1 MKAAT
6 HILQLQAILLIPED
20 RRSPQIGPL
29 TRAALN
35 RLGSM
40 DPDAEFTPADAAS
53 PMMPVGVHRGISRTG
68 LSLVKHFES
77 CLKPVGDDLYQAYQ
91 DGGGVWTIGWGHT
104 GLQHLDG
111 TVHKGRRITGQ
122 EADELLAYDM
132 NQFEERVK
140 RLVKV
145 ELSDDQ
151 HAALVSFDFNTG
163 GLTLR
168 GGAPST
174 LLKKLNAGDYAGAA
188 KEFPKWNKDNGKVV
202 KGLVRR
208 RLAERALFESD
219 WATLADATGGEVKV
233 IA

>member
-6 HILQLQAILLIPED
+6 HIIQLQAILLIPEQD
-20 RRSPQIGPL
+20 RFPKIGPK
-29 TRAALN
+29 TRAAFD
-35 RLGSM
+35 RLAIC
-40 DPDAEFTPADAAS
+40 DPDEEFSLEKATTPA
-53 PMMPVGVHRGISRTG
+53 MPGGVHRAISRTG
-68 LSLVKHFES
+68 LELVKHFES
-77 CLKPVGDDLYQAYQ
+77 CFLKAYQ

-111 TVHKGRRITGQ
+111 TVRKGRVITQQ

-132 NQFEERVK
+132 NQFEARVAA
-140 RLVKV
+140 LVKV
-145 ELSDDQ
+145 PLSDDQ

-163 GLTLR
+163 GLTLKK
-168 GGAPST
+168 GEPST
-174 LLKKLNAGDYAGAA
+174 LLKRLNEGNFAKAA
-188 KEFPKWNKDNGKVV
+188 AEFPKWNKDNGKVV

-219 WATLADATGGEVKV
+219 YQTLATATQGDVTV